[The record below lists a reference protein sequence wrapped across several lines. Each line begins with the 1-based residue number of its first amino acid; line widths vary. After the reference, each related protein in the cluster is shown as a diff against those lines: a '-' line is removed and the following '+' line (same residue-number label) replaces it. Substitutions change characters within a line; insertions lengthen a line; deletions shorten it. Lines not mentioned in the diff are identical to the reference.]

1 MKKIFRILTKIIVFF
16 FLGSILWVLLY
27 KFIPVP
33 FTPLM
38 VIRCAEQ
45 LADGRPLK
53 LDKDWVSYENI
64 SPHLPIAVVAAED
77 QKFTQHFGFDIEAI
91 KKALKHNEKSTKIRG
106 GSTISQQTAKNA
118 FLWPGR
124 TYLRKGLEA
133 YFTLLIEVFWSKKR
147 IMTVYL
153 NVIEMGDGIY
163 GAKSASMN
171 YWGKEPKNL
180 SAEQAA
186 LIAACL
192 PNPLKFK
199 ADKPSSYLHQRK
211 NWILRNM
218 RNLGGV
224 VDYSVKKTK
233 DKKHKK

>member
-1 MKKIFRILTKIIVFF
+1 MKKIFRLLTKIILFF

-133 YFTLLIEVFWSKKR
+133 YFYVIDRGFLEQEAYHDSVSQRDRNGRWNLWS
-147 IMTVYL
+147 
-153 NVIEMGDGIY
+153 
-163 GAKSASMN
+163 
-171 YWGKEPKNL
+171 
-180 SAEQAA
+180 
-186 LIAACL
+186 
-192 PNPLKFK
+192 
-199 ADKPSSYLHQRK
+199 
-211 NWILRNM
+211 
-218 RNLGGV
+218 
-224 VDYSVKKTK
+224 
-233 DKKHKK
+233 